1 MASILGVEL
10 NALIA
15 LEAVGRLG
23 TVVAAASE
31 MGVSPGAVSQQI
43 KKAEAQI
50 GKPLFYRT
58 ATGLRAT
65 PTGEKIFP
73 ALTAARHQIA
83 DGIKASRSDDDFV
96 LNITMGSAFASNWLV
111 PRLARFGERYPD
123 YQLRFIA
130 TSRFVDFSRGDVDVG
145 IRLGQG
151 GWQGLHCE
159 RLLAERAFPVCAPR
173 LAPRL
178 SQPRDLAAVP
188 ILFDERTVFPWSVW
202 LERAG
207 LPADFGLSGPSFTDP
222 MLAYGAAIAGQGVLM
237 GWSILTRDAL
247 NDGRLTRP
255 FSIEVES
262 NHSYWLVVPHA
273 QRRAQKVRIFRDW
286 IMEELARDG

>member
-83 DGIKASRSDDDFV
+83 DGIKASRSDDEFV

-145 IRLGQG
+145 IRLGLG
-151 GWQGLHCE
+151 GWQ
-159 RLLAERAFPVCAPR
+159 RLVGERAFPVCAPG
-173 LAPRL
+173 LASRL
-178 SQPRDLAAVP
+178 SQPRDLATVP
-188 ILFDERTVFPWSVW
+188 TLFDERTVFPWSNW

-247 NDGRLTRP
+247 SDGRLTRP

-273 QRRAQKVRIFRDW
+273 QRRAPKVRLFRDW
-286 IMEELARDG
+286 IMEELDRDG